1 MAAPRTTAVTARA
14 AALAAVLALAGPTQA
29 TAAQAPAAEGPGPEP
44 VSACWSNTGP
54 YQRELEAHLHRPVD
68 GTESVADCL
77 AIRSFQWKNGVRPAD
92 GYAGVD
98 TYRMMLVVTARP
110 NPNAGGDCPDEEE
123 RVTCVDLDRQLLWV
137 QEDGRIVFPVVPI
150 RTGRDTDETRRGRH
164 EIYWRSKDHK
174 STLYNNAPMPY
185 AQFFDGGQAIHARS
199 DYLYAHGGSG
209 GCVNLA
215 EPDAVRLWNLLTEGD
230 TVYVWGTKPGTDG

>member
-1 MAAPRTTAVTARA
+1 MAAARTTARTPTLTARA
-14 AALAAVLALAGPTQA
+14 AALAAALALVGPTPA
-29 TAAQAPAAEGPGPEP
+29 TAAETTGPEP

-54 YQRELEAHLHRPVD
+54 YQRELEAHLRRPVD

-98 TYRMMLVVTARP
+98 TYRMMLVVAARP
-110 NPNAGGDCPDEEE
+110 NPNARGDCPVEEE

-137 QEDGRIVFPVVPI
+137 QEDDRIVFPVVPI

-215 EPDAVRLWNLLTEGD
+215 EPDAVKLWNLLTEGD
-230 TVYVWGTKPGTDG
+230 TVYVWGTKPGTDD

>member
-1 MAAPRTTAVTARA
+1 MAAARTTAVTVRA
-14 AALAAVLALAGPTQA
+14 GALAAVLALAGTTPA
-29 TAAQAPAAEGPGPEP
+29 TAAQAQAAPGPEP
-44 VSACWSNTGP
+44 VTACWSNTGP

-98 TYRMMLVVTARP
+98 TYRMMLVVAARP
-110 NPNAGGDCPDEEE
+110 NPNAAGDCPVEEE

-137 QEDGRIVFPVVPI
+137 QEDDRIVFPVVPI
-150 RTGRDTDETRRGRH
+150 RTGRDGDETRRGRH

-215 EPDAVRLWNLLTEGD
+215 EPDAVKLWNLLTEGD
-230 TVYVWGTKPGTDG
+230 TVYVWGTKPGTDD